1 MKMVNFDPSNTIIM
15 KKLFIAAFVAA
26 SMAGSIGAEMRSPK
40 KDVAANIEIFSSII
54 KQLQSN
60 YVDTI
65 DMNDIVK
72 HGVGAMLSRLDPYTE
87 YYDREE
93 QQEFKDRN
101 VGEYAGIGSYISLRD
116 NYVHIT
122 GPREGS
128 PAAKVGLR
136 TGDKILEI
144 DGEDMK
150 GKSVDEVSSK
160 LRGTLGTT
168 VNIKIA
174 RPWVNDSIFTVSVE
188 RDKIQVPS
196 VPYYG
201 VIGDGIGYIVLD
213 DFLEKSGPQFKEALT
228 DLMKNSGIKGLIID
242 LRGNGGG
249 YLQSAVEILGHF
261 LPKGTE
267 VLHTRGRVALE
278 DRIYKTTTKPTAPDL
293 PLVVLIDGSTASSSE
308 IVSGALQD
316 LDRAVIVGNRS
327 FGKGLVQSTFGL
339 PNEGMMKLTTAK
351 YYIPSGRLIQAI
363 DYSKRAT
370 DGSAKRIADSLTTEF
385 RTAAGRIV
393 RDGGGITPDISIEY
407 PEVSRVTYNAVA
419 DNWIERFSTKYFA
432 EHPERPESADDIV
445 VTDSIY
451 ADFKRFIDP
460 AQFNYDKV
468 CETALQSLRELAK
481 IEGYMSDEVDQQIS
495 VLEGLMKHSLDHDL
509 DTHRQ
514 AIEPYILSEI
524 AERYYYDRGRYQT
537 AVRNDEA
544 VKKAIE
550 LFEKPDGIS
559 SILTPATKSK

>member
-1 MKMVNFDPSNTIIM
+1 MVNFDLSNPTTM
-15 KKLFIAAFVAA
+15 KKLLIAAIIAA
-26 SMAGSIGAEMRSPK
+26 SMIGAVSAEMRSPK

-54 KQLQSN
+54 KQLQNN

-72 HGVGAMLSRLDPYTE
+72 YGVGAMLSRLDPYTE
-87 YYDREE
+87 YFDRQE
-93 QQEFKDRN
+93 QQDFKDRN
-101 VGEYAGIGSYISLRD
+101 VGEYGGIGSYIAFRD

-128 PAAKVGLR
+128 PAAKAGLR

-144 DGEDMK
+144 NGEDMK

-160 LRGTLGTT
+160 LRGTLGST
-168 VNIKIA
+168 VDIKIS
-174 RPWVNDSIFTVSVE
+174 RPWTDDSILTVSIE

-201 VIGDGIGYIVLD
+201 VVGDGIGYIMLD
-213 DFLEKSGPQFKEALT
+213 DFLEKSGPQFKDALN

-278 DRIYKTTTKPTAPDL
+278 DRIYKTTSKPTAPDL

-327 FGKGLVQSTFGL
+327 FGKGLVQSTFSL

-370 DGSAKRIADSLTTEF
+370 DGSAKRIADSLTNEF

-393 RDGGGITPDISIEY
+393 RDGGGITPDITIEY
-407 PEVSRVTYNAVA
+407 PDVSRITYNAVT
-419 DNWIERFSTKYFA
+419 DNWVERFSTKYFA
-432 EHPERPESADDIV
+432 EHPDRPDPDDIV

-468 CETALQSLRELAK
+468 CESALQSLRELAK
-481 IEGYMSDEVDQQIS
+481 IEGYMSDEVDQQIT
-495 VLEGLMKHSLDHDL
+495 VLEGMMKHSLDQDL

-524 AERYYYDRGRYQT
+524 AERYYYDRGRYHV
-537 AVRNDEA
+537 ALRSDEA
-544 VKKAIE
+544 VKKAVE
-550 LFEKPDGIS
+550 LLEKPDGIS
-559 SILTPATKSK
+559 SILTPADTRK

>member
-1 MKMVNFDPSNTIIM
+1 MVNFDLSNPTTM
-15 KKLFIAAFVAA
+15 KKLLIAAIIAA
-26 SMAGSIGAEMRSPK
+26 SMIGAVSAEMRSPK

-54 KQLQSN
+54 KQLQNN

-72 HGVGAMLSRLDPYTE
+72 YGVGAMLSRLDPYTE
-87 YYDREE
+87 YFDRQE
-93 QQEFKDRN
+93 QQDFKDRN
-101 VGEYAGIGSYISLRD
+101 VGEYGGIGSYIAFRD

-128 PAAKVGLR
+128 PAAKAGLR

-144 DGEDMK
+144 NGEDMK

-160 LRGTLGTT
+160 LRGTLGST
-168 VNIKIA
+168 VDIKIS
-174 RPWVNDSIFTVSVE
+174 RPWTDDSILTVSIE

-201 VIGDGIGYIVLD
+201 VVGDGIGYIMLD
-213 DFLEKSGPQFKEALT
+213 DFLEKSGPQFKDALN
-228 DLMKNSGIKGLIID
+228 DLMKNNAIKGLIID

-278 DRIYKTTTKPTAPDL
+278 DRIYKTTSKPTAPDL

-327 FGKGLVQSTFGL
+327 FGKGLVQSTFSL

-370 DGSAKRIADSLTTEF
+370 DGSAKRIADSLTNEF

-393 RDGGGITPDISIEY
+393 RDGGGITPDITIEY
-407 PEVSRVTYNAVA
+407 PDVSRITYNAVT
-419 DNWIERFSTKYFA
+419 DNWVERFSTKYFA
-432 EHPERPESADDIV
+432 EHPDRPDPDDIV

-468 CETALQSLRELAK
+468 CESALQSLRELAK
-481 IEGYMSDEVDQQIS
+481 IEGYMSDEVDQQIT
-495 VLEGLMKHSLDHDL
+495 VLEGMMKHSLDQDL

-524 AERYYYDRGRYQT
+524 AERYYYDRGRYHV
-537 AVRNDEA
+537 ALRSDEA
-544 VKKAIE
+544 VKKAVE
-550 LFEKPDGIS
+550 LLEKPDGIS
-559 SILTPATKSK
+559 SILTPADTRK